1 MRDLAGAGRFRLRF
15 TIPGRLPGLNKYTR
29 ACRSGHQAGN
39 AMKQAADGRM
49 LAALRALRSRQS
61 GSEGR
66 AYESIP
72 EG

>member
-39 AMKQAADGRM
+39 AMKQAADGRV
-49 LAALRALRSRQS
+49 LAALPGTRTGCPRAEAPVFMRDDL
-61 GSEGR
+61 
-66 AYESIP
+66 
-72 EG
+72 